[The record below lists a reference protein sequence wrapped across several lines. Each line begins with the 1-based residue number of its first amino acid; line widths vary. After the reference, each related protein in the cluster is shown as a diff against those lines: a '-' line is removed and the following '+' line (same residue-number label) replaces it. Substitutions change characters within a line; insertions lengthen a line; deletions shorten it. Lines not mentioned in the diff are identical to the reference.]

1 MYKIAQV
8 ETSINNKDVS
18 IGYIG
23 SRFYTE
29 DENTAVLRIRI
40 NYEGNP
46 VDLTAT
52 KMKPKLNLF
61 LEDGSIFIDE
71 KVEVVVPESG
81 LIQYTVPIKV
91 IKHVGV
97 VNCKLFLED
106 ETQSLHVANFNF
118 EIVDS
123 GVEKV
128 IAKEVSVN
136 LVDGAI
142 RRIIKENAIQLLGD
156 DFEPKLKSDL
166 IEYLNENADAFRGVK
181 GDTGMRGE
189 QGPPGERG
197 LTGEKGIPGPEG
209 PPGKQGDMGP
219 KGETG
224 PQGLQGIQ
232 GDEGPKGEQ
241 GPPGPQ
247 GLKGDTGERGLT
259 GDTGPK
265 GEQGIQGPPGPQ
277 GPKGLDFDPST
288 FEINE
293 GDVTVKN
300 GRATI
305 QDSYIDKLFSNK
317 ATIDKLNSLDIS
329 AKIIKSN
336 DNQTSVNVKDGTLAM
351 RRSDGSTNLF
361 LGTDNNVR
369 VVSPTDDNSFKD
381 LVANGIYADFV
392 QNNTNTASTNLYL
405 RANEEVRVTE
415 SGSTSSYKNIRAN
428 GFLGTFLDVSANTN
442 ASNMYVRP
450 APGGALCVTQRNTTD
465 KFLAVKASQGIWT
478 SSEKYKEN
486 IVEWNDNVLQKIKDT
501 KLYEYDLISEKDIP
515 NKKRHHGVIIERETP
530 KEWVVEDGVD
540 QYEMTTWSLRAIQE
554 LLVKI
559 ESMENRIKELEASE
573 NEWTS

>member
-1 MYKIAQV
+1 MYKIAKV

-40 NYEGNP
+40 NYDGNP

-71 KVEVVVPESG
+71 KVEVIVPESG
-81 LIQYTVPIKV
+81 LIQYTVPVKV

-97 VNCKLFLED
+97 VYCKLFLED
-106 ETQSLHVANFNF
+106 ETQSIHVANFHF

-123 GVEKV
+123 GVEKA

-136 LVDGAI
+136 IVDDAI
-142 RRIIKENAIQLLGD
+142 RRIIKENAMKILGD
-156 DFEPKLKSDL
+156 DFEPKLKSDV
-166 IEYLNENADAFRGVK
+166 IGYLNENIDTFRGIK
-181 GDTGMRGE
+181 GDTGSV
-189 QGPPGERG
+189 GPK
-197 LTGEKGIPGPEG
+197 GEKGEP
-209 PPGKQGDMGP
+209 
-219 KGETG
+219 GETG
-224 PQGLQGIQ
+224 PQGLQGVA
-232 GDEGPKGEQ
+232 GPPGPKGDVGEQ
-241 GPPGPQ
+241 GPPGPK

-259 GDTGPK
+259 GNTGPK

-277 GPKGLDFDPST
+277 GPKGDDFDAST

-293 GDVTVKN
+293 GDVTIEN
-300 GRATI
+300 GRTTI

-317 ATIDKLNSLDIS
+317 ATIDKLNSIDIS
-329 AKIIKSN
+329 AKTIKSN

-392 QNNTNTASTNLYL
+392 QNNTNTASSNLYL
-405 RANEEVRVTE
+405 RANEEVRITA

-428 GFLGTFLDVSANTN
+428 GFLGTFLDVSASTN

-465 KFLAVKASQGIWT
+465 SFLAVKASQGIWT

-486 IVEWNDNVLQKIKDT
+486 IVEWNDNVLQKIKNT
-501 KLYEYDLISEKDIP
+501 KLYEYDLISEKDTP
-515 NKKRHHGVIIERETP
+515 NQRRHHGVIIERQTP
-530 KEWVVEDGVD
+530 EEWVVEDGVD

-554 LLVKI
+554 LLAKM
-559 ESMENRIKELEASE
+559 ESMENRIKELENAE
-573 NEWTS
+573 NERTS

>member
-1 MYKIAQV
+1 MIYKNKDIKAEINEQGV
-8 ETSINNKDVS
+8 DIGNIGANFYTKDLGTASIRISINWK
-18 IGYIG
+18 G
-23 SRFYTE
+23 S
-29 DENTAVLRIRI
+29 AL
-40 NYEGNP
+40 
-46 VDLTAT
+46 DLSKTT
-52 KMKPKLNLF
+52 LKPKLDLF
-61 LEDGSIFIDE
+61 CEDGSIFADE
-71 KVEVVVPESG
+71 SVEIVSQVNG
-81 LIQYTVPIKV
+81 LIQYNISKDV
-91 IKHVGV
+91 IKHVGKV
-97 VNCKLFLED
+97 TGKLFLTD
-106 ETQSLHVANFNF
+106 DANSIHVVTFHFN
-118 EIVDS
+118 ISDS
-123 GVEKV
+123 GIDSVV
-128 IAKEVSVN
+128 TKEVSVT
-136 LVDGAI
+136 LVDDTV
-142 RRIIKENAIQLLGD
+142 RRIIQENAIQLLGD
-156 DFEPKLKSDL
+156 DFESRLNTDVIEHLNSNPDL
-166 IEYLNENADAFRGVK
+166 FKGAK
-181 GDTGMRGE
+181 GDT
-189 QGPPGERG
+189 
-197 LTGEKGIPGPEG
+197 
-209 PPGKQGDMGP
+209 
-219 KGETG
+219 GETG

-300 GRATI
+300 GRTTI

-329 AKIIKSN
+329 AKTIKSN

-392 QNNTNTASTNLYL
+392 QNNTNTASSNLYL
-405 RANEEVRVTE
+405 RANEEVRVTA

-465 KFLAVKASQGIWT
+465 SFLAVKASQGIWT

-486 IVEWNDNVLQKIKDT
+486 IIEWNDNVLQKIKNT

-559 ESMENRIKELEASE
+559 ESMENRIKELETSQ
-573 NEWTS
+573 NERTS

>member
-1 MYKIAQV
+1 MIYKNKDIKAEINEQGV
-8 ETSINNKDVS
+8 DIGNIGANFYTKDLGTASIRISINWK
-18 IGYIG
+18 GKP
-23 SRFYTE
+23 F
-29 DENTAVLRIRI
+29 
-40 NYEGNP
+40 
-46 VDLTAT
+46 DLSKTSFT
-52 KMKPKLNLF
+52 PQLDLF
-61 LEDGSIFIDE
+61 CEDGSIFIDE
-71 KVEVVVPESG
+71 KIDVISQIGG
-81 LIQYTVPIKV
+81 LIQYNVSNKIIRHAGKV
-91 IKHVGV
+91 KA
-97 VNCKLFLED
+97 KLFLTNGKE
-106 ETQSLHVANFNF
+106 SIHALNF
-118 EIVDS
+118 EFTIIDS
-123 GVEKV
+123 EIDSLVS
-128 IAKEVSVN
+128 KEVSVN
-136 LVDGAI
+136 LVDDTV

-156 DFEPKLKSDL
+156 DFESRLNTDVIEHLNSNPDL
-166 IEYLNENADAFRGVK
+166 FKGAK
-181 GDTGMRGE
+181 GDT
-189 QGPPGERG
+189 
-197 LTGEKGIPGPEG
+197 
-209 PPGKQGDMGP
+209 
-219 KGETG
+219 GETG

-300 GRATI
+300 GRTTI

-329 AKIIKSN
+329 AKTIKSN

-392 QNNTNTASTNLYL
+392 QNNTNTASSNLYL
-405 RANEEVRVTE
+405 RANEEVRVTA

-465 KFLAVKASQGIWT
+465 SFLAVKASQGIWT

-486 IVEWNDNVLQKIKDT
+486 IVEWNDNVLQKIKNT

-573 NEWTS
+573 NERTS